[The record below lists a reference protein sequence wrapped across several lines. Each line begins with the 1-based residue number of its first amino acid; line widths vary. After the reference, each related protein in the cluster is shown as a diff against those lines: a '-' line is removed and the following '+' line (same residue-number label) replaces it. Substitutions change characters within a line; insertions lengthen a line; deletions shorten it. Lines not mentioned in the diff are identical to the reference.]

1 MSIVYIVRYINN
13 SEEKIKMIIK
23 EEQVI
28 SLELAQIFIN
38 LS

>member
-13 SEEKIKMIIK
+13 SKEKIKMIIM